1 MKHPPQQRI
10 TARSVLIGSALIPV
24 SSFWI
29 TRSEM
34 TTGVTEITSTSL
46 LIGAVFILFLLVVAN
61 MGLERHAPR
70 TAFTGAEMLTIYV
83 MVTIGMSIN
92 GIGMFGFLT
101 TALANPFW
109 YATPENGWA
118 DFHQHIP
125 SWLRPEGDLAI
136 RRFYEGDSTLYTG
149 EHLAAWR
156 KPILAWS
163 GFTFV
168 LLWVMFCMN
177 AIVRRRW
184 SEQEQ
189 LSYPI
194 AVLPLEMSVRE
205 RRFTDYFR
213 NPFLWAGITI
223 ASAIPSWNSVQ
234 FLIPSLPYI
243 PVKPFDIGYL
253 FRDRPWNGIGGLPA
267 AFHPSVI
274 GLTFFIPLD
283 VAFSCWFFYLVR
295 KLEGVVAVA
304 VGAGAGTSWLRFPG
318 VAEQGTGAWL
328 GIGVIS
334 IWLARRHLA
343 LVCRS
348 VIDPAA
354 TDDSDEPL
362 PYRWAAVGLA
372 AGVLALTLFCVFAG
386 IRVGLALAFIGL
398 FLMYMLA
405 LTRIRGEGGVVWHF
419 GPYWNPVTLLVRGLG
434 SANIDPRSLTS
445 LSYMQ
450 WFNLEY
456 RAANMPH
463 QMEGFHIA
471 RAARLRL
478 RPFGAVVLLAVVI
491 GIVASFWNVLDMYYR
506 KGAGTPNVNIWRTNM
521 GLIPYRWLRGWYDY
535 RGESDGRGLATV
547 ALGLGGVVALS
558 LGRLR
563 FATWPFHPLGYAV
576 GNTFIIDLVWMP
588 MAISWALK
596 LGFLR
601 YGGIRAYRR
610 VLPFFVGLLL
620 GEYVTACLWSVAGV
634 ILDIPM
640 YRVFPN

>member
-1 MKHPPQQRI
+1 MKHAQQQRI

-24 SSFWI
+24 SCFWI

-46 LIGAVFILFLLVVAN
+46 LIGAVFILFVLVVAN
-61 MGLERHAPR
+61 MGLERHAPQA
-70 TAFTGAEMLTIYV
+70 AFTGAEMLTIYV
-83 MVTIGMSIN
+83 MLTIGMSIN

-109 YATPENGWA
+109 YATQENGWA

-136 RRFYEGDSTLYTG
+136 RRFYEGESTLYTA
-149 EHLAAWR
+149 EHLTAWR
-156 KPILAWS
+156 NPIVAWS
-163 GFTFV
+163 AFTFV
-168 LLWVMFCMN
+168 LLWVMFCIN
-177 AIVRRRW
+177 VIVRRRW

-213 NPFLWAGITI
+213 NPFLWAGIVI
-223 ASAIPSWNSVQ
+223 ASVIPSWNSVQ
-234 FLIPSLPYI
+234 FFVPSLPYI

-253 FRDRPWNGIGGLPA
+253 FRERPWNGIGGLPA

-295 KLEGVVAVA
+295 KLQGVLVVAL
-304 VGAGAGTSWLRFPG
+304 GSGTQAPWSGLG
-318 VAEQGTGAWL
+318 SIAEQGTGAWM

-334 IWLARRHLA
+334 LWLGRRHLA
-343 LVCRS
+343 LVGRS
-348 VIDPAA
+348 VLNADA

-362 PYRWAAVGLA
+362 SYRWAVIGLAVGGAL
-372 AGVLALTLFCVFAG
+372 LTLFCVLAG
-386 IRVGLALAFIGL
+386 IQIGLAVLFLGL
-398 FLMYMLA
+398 FFLYMLA

-419 GPYWNPVTLLVRGLG
+419 GPYWNPITLLVRGVG
-434 SANIDPRSLTS
+434 SAHIEPRSLTA
-445 LSYMQ
+445 LTYMQ
-450 WFNLEY
+450 WFNLEF
-456 RAANMPH
+456 RCANMPH
-463 QMEGFHIA
+463 QLEGFHIA
-471 RAARLRL
+471 RTSRLPL
-478 RPFGAVVLLAVVI
+478 RPFGIVVLLAVVL

-506 KGAGTPNVNIWRTNM
+506 KGAGTPNVNMWRTNM
-521 GLIPYRWLRGWYDY
+521 GLIPYRTLRAWIDY
-535 RGESDGRGLATV
+535 RGDADLRGLRSV
-547 ALGLGGVVALS
+547 ALGFVAVAGLS

-563 FATWPFHPLGYAV
+563 FATWPFHPLGFAV

-601 YGGIRAYRR
+601 YGGIRAYRT

-634 ILDIPM
+634 VLDIPM

>member
-1 MKHPPQQRI
+1 MKPDKQQRI
-10 TARSVLIGSALIPV
+10 TPRSVLIGSALIPI
-24 SSFWI
+24 SGFWI

-46 LIGAVFILFLLVVAN
+46 LIGAVVILFVLVVAN
-61 MGLERHAPR
+61 MGLERHAPH
-70 TAFTGAEMLTIYV
+70 TAFSAAEMLTIYV
-83 MVTIGMSIN
+83 MLTVGMSIN

-125 SWLRPEGDLAI
+125 SWLRPEGDAAI
-136 RRFYEGDSTLYTG
+136 RDFYEGESTLYTA

-156 KPILAWS
+156 KPMLAWS
-163 GFTFV
+163 GFTLV

-177 AIVRRRW
+177 VIVRRRW

-213 NPFLWAGITI
+213 NPFLWAGIII
-223 ASAIPSWNSVQ
+223 ASAIPSWNSIQ
-234 FLIPSLPYI
+234 FFVPSLPYI

-253 FRDRPWNGIGGLPA
+253 FRDRPWSGIGGLPA

-283 VAFSCWFFYLVR
+283 VSFSCWFFYLVR
-295 KLEGVVAVA
+295 KMLGVAAVA
-304 VGAGAGTSWLRFPG
+304 LGTSAQASWIRFPG

-328 GIGVIS
+328 GVGVIS
-334 IWLARRHLA
+334 LWLARRHLA
-343 LVCRS
+343 LVFRS
-348 VIDPAA
+348 VVDPSA

-362 PYRWAAVGLA
+362 SYRVATIGLVAGAA
-372 AGVLALTLFCVFAG
+372 ALTAFCVLSG
-386 IRVGLALAFIGL
+386 IRWWLSVAFLVL
-398 FLMYMLA
+398 FFLYMLSLA
-405 LTRIRGEGGVVWHF
+405 RIRGEGGVVWHF
-419 GPYWNPVTLLVRGLG
+419 GPYWNPITLLVRGVG
-434 SANIDPRSLTS
+434 PANIDPRSLTS

-450 WFNLEY
+450 WFNLEF
-456 RAANMPH
+456 RCANMPH
-463 QMEGFHIA
+463 QLEGFHIG
-471 RAARLRL
+471 RAARLPMRG
-478 RPFGAVVLLAVVI
+478 FGRVVLLAIVI
-491 GIVASFWNVLDMYYR
+491 GVVASGWNVLDMYYR

-535 RGESDGRGLATV
+535 RVDADVRGLRTLAMGF
-547 ALGLGGVVALS
+547 AGVVGLS
-558 LGRLR
+558 LGRMR

-610 VLPFFVGLLL
+610 ALPFFVGLLL
-620 GEYVTACLWSVAGV
+620 GEYVTACLWSIAGV